1 MQKQGVTNNPHLAFN
16 IQNNLMSLLIK
27 NGRIITASED
37 YVADIFIEDEKIKV
51 MGKQLQMKGDDT
63 IDASGM
69 LVFPGGIDP
78 HVHLD
83 MPFMGTYSSDNYE
96 TGTRAALHGGTTMV
110 IDFILQKQGAS
121 LQAALDEWRSRA
133 NGNCVGDY
141 SFHMAVTDFNEGT
154 KKEIKHFIA
163 EEGISSF
170 KTFMAYKGALMID
183 DRQMI
188 GLMEEVKKQGGLVT
202 VHATNGDMIDYLIAK
217 HREEGKL
224 SPLYHYLSQPEVT
237 EAEASERFADMA
249 NYTGCPGYI
258 VHLTCEGALNA
269 VRNATRRN
277 QNLLVETCI
286 QYLLLDASLY
296 EKDFEGAKWVMS
308 PPLREKKDQE
318 TLWAGINQGLVKVV
332 ATDHCPFKW
341 QQKLMGEK
349 DFSKIPNGHPA
360 IEHRM
365 ELLYSEGVHKGKIS
379 LNKYVEVACTNPA
392 KIFGMFPRKGTI
404 GIDSDA
410 DLVIFDPNEKH
421 TISASSHHMNVD
433 YSAYEGWELT
443 GKVKTVILRG
453 KVAIENNIC
462 KLERGYGRF
471 IKRSKLS
478 GII

>member
-1 MQKQGVTNNPHLAFN
+1 
-16 IQNNLMSLLIK
+16 MSLLIK
-27 NGRIITASED
+27 NGRIVTASED
-37 YVADIFIEDEKIKV
+37 YVADIFMEGEKIKAI
-51 MGKQLQMKGDDT
+51 GKNLQMTVDET
-63 IDASGM
+63 IDASGK

-83 MPFMGTYSSDNYE
+83 MPFMGTFSSDTHE
-96 TGTRAALHGGTTMV
+96 TGTRAALFGGTTMV

-121 LQAALDEWRSRA
+121 LADALNDWRSRSD
-133 NGNCVGDY
+133 NNCVGDY
-141 SFHMAVTDFNEGT
+141 SFHMAVTDFNENT
-154 KKEIKHFIA
+154 KKEIKHFIE
-163 EEGISSF
+163 EEGITSF

-183 DRQMI
+183 DRQMV

-202 VHATNGDMIDYLIAK
+202 VHATNGDMIDYLVAK
-217 HREEGKL
+217 HRSEGKL

-237 EAEASERFADMA
+237 EAEASQRFADLA

-277 QNLLVETCI
+277 QNVLVETCI
-286 QYLLLDASLY
+286 QYLTIDAMLY
-296 EKDFEGAKWVMS
+296 EREDGAKWVMS

-341 QQKLMGEK
+341 EQKLMGK
-349 DFSKIPNGHPA
+349 DDFSKIPNGHPA

-365 ELLYSEGVHKGKIS
+365 ELLFSEGVAKNRIT

-410 DLVIFDPNEKH
+410 DIVIFDPNEKH

-433 YSAYEGWELT
+433 YSSYEGWELT

-453 KVAIENNIC
+453 KVAIDNNVC
-462 KLERGYGRF
+462 KLERGYGQF
-471 IKRSKLS
+471 IKRNKVD
-478 GII
+478 GRI